1 MREKKIFEEILSFSG
16 VTKGETWLDSSTLL
30 PVNFPDRRKG
40 LAIRTFHG
48 RVISVRDRV
57 FTSIIND
64 EGTEFSVNML
74 KDKLTQT
81 QRNELAEGVEFSWT
95 IRNDYSGGKKKK
107 KDEIV
112 FLKKAPVDR
121 EVLMRK
127 KHEFILKYGHFFEK

>member
-1 MREKKIFEEILSFSG
+1 MAQYSNFNVKELEDLRERS
-16 VTKGETWLDSSTLL
+16 
-30 PVNFPDRRKG
+30 
-40 LAIRTFHG
+40 
-48 RVISVRDRV
+48 DRV

-112 FLKKAPVDR
+112 FQKKAPLSYLVI
-121 EVLMRK
+121 V
-127 KHEFILKYGHFFEK
+127 FPLKFF